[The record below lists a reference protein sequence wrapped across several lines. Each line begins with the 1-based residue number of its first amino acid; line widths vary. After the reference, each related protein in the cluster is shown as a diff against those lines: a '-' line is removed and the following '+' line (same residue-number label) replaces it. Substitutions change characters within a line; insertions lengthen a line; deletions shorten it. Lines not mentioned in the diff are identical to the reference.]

1 MLYILDQNKQ
11 TADLSKELITFGL
24 NPKDWTIIRERS
36 TEYRIESKDDQN
48 FIFKGKVS
56 EKGQWEQLELMSI

>member
-1 MLYILDQNKQ
+1 MLYILDQNQQ

-24 NPKDWTIIRERS
+24 NPQDWNLVRERTS
-36 TEYRIESKDDQN
+36 EYRIESKEDQD

-56 EKGQWEQLELMSI
+56 TKGKWEQLELMSI